1 MARTFRRTGPVLTW
15 ILILVLALTSC
26 ASTGIKTTGFKQW
39 DIHSDSQAAYLADAD
54 YTKPHLHGAK
64 GAAEMSKPVSPVFEW
79 SYSEAAVEAGI
90 DSVTL
95 LISEDENLADA
106 REYAIPA
113 GETSF
118 QVPDG
123 AMNLKTGTR
132 YYWAVRVALSDGSV
146 IESKLRKFTTLE
158 GIRNIGIEGVT
169 NFRDMGGAH
178 TTDGGTVRQGL
189 LYRSGRFNEKFSRD
203 LMITETGLEQ
213 VRLLGIRTDIDLRG
227 DKEYYDSVAYY
238 PNGYPVEGS
247 ETMVSPLGEDVRYV
261 LIPRVWD
268 NSMMVAPAGS
278 SMMKEIFDVL
288 CDESNYPIVF
298 HCSIGTDRTGMAAFL
313 INCVLRLSDED
324 IIRDYLFS
332 NFGDIGSPRMLANFQ
347 TATRYIKNDFEGE
360 TYSEKGINYLLKA
373 GVTPEQM
380 EKLRSILVEY

>member
-1 MARTFRRTGPVLTW
+1 MKRIDRRPFVALTW
-15 ILILVLALTSC
+15 VLILALMLTSC
-26 ASTGIKTTGFKQW
+26 ASTGIRTTGFKQW
-39 DIHSDSQAAYLADAD
+39 DIHSEVQASYLADED
-54 YTKPHLHGAK
+54 YTKPYLYGAK
-64 GAAEMSKPVSPVFEW
+64 GASEMSKPVSPLFEW
-79 SYSEAAVEAGI
+79 SYQASALETGI
-90 DSVTL
+90 ASATL
-95 LISEDENLADA
+95 LISENEDMEGA
-106 REYAIPA
+106 REYEISA
-113 GETSF
+113 GDTSF

-132 YYWAVRVALSDGSV
+132 YYWTVRATLSDGSV
-146 IESKLRKFTTLE
+146 IESKPAKFTTVE
-158 GIRNIGIEGVT
+158 GIRNISVEGVT

-189 LYRSGRFNEKFSRD
+189 LYRSGRFNEKYSKD
-203 LMITETGLEQ
+203 LMITENGLEQ
-213 VRLLGIRTDIDLRG
+213 VKQLGIRTDIDLRG
-227 DKEYYDSVAYY
+227 DKEYFDTVAYY
-238 PNGYPVEGS
+238 ANGYPVEGD
-247 ETMVSPLGEDVRYV
+247 ETMVSPLGEDVNYV
-261 LIPRVWD
+261 LIPRIWD
-268 NSMMVAPAGS
+268 NSMMVAPAGT

-347 TATRYIKNDFEGE
+347 TATRYIRTDFEGE

-373 GVTPEQM
+373 GVTLEQM